1 MSNSAMTF
9 EEFRASLAVYP
20 WDLIPFGLIDDNM
33 TEGESLLSY
42 AIGSC
47 SIFQSNLGYRLHI
60 ANCEWLSP
68 DLLELEQ
75 ILYTEWY
82 LREVAA

>member
-1 MSNSAMTF
+1 MSNPAMTF

-20 WDLIPFGLIDDNM
+20 WNLIPFGLMDDGM
-33 TEGESLLSY
+33 DEGESLLSY
-42 AIGSC
+42 ANGSA
-47 SIFQSNLGYRLHI
+47 SIYRGDLSYRLVI
-60 ANCEWLSP
+60 GRSEWLSP

>member
-1 MSNSAMTF
+1 MSNPAMTF

-20 WDLIPFGLIDDNM
+20 WDLIPFGLMDDNM

-47 SIFQSNLGYRLHI
+47 SIFHGDLGYRLHI
-60 ANCEWLSP
+60 ANCEWLSH
-68 DLLELEQ
+68 DLLALEQ
-75 ILYTEWY
+75 ILYEEFY